1 MTAGAPLPMKRHIHS
16 PVAGQLL
23 SRLVEAGDRI
33 EADTEIAIVESMK
46 MHIPV
51 SAEQSGRVGRWLV
64 EEKSLVAEGQAL
76 VELEA

>member
-1 MTAGAPLPMKRHIHS
+1 MKRHINS
-16 PVAGQLL
+16 PVAGRLL